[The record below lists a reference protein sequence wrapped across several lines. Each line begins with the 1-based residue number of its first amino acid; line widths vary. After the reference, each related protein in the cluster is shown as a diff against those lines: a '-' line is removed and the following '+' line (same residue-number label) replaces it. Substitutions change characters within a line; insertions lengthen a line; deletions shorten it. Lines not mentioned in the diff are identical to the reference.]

1 MTGHWA
7 RTCRT
12 AKHLVELY
20 LASQK
25 KKGKGVEANFNE
37 ASTSMPN
44 VDPYNKATTSMPNL
58 DLSDFYLDGDEN
70 DKEYDE
76 DI

>member
-12 AKHLVELY
+12 TKHLVELY

-25 KKGKGVEANFNE
+25 KKGKGVETNFNE

-44 VDPYNKATTSMPNL
+44 VDPHNKASTSMSNL

-70 DKEYDE
+70 DKEYNE

>member
-1 MTGHWA
+1 M
-7 RTCRT
+7 
-12 AKHLVELY
+12 
-20 LASQK
+20 
-25 KKGKGVEANFNE
+25 EANFNE

-44 VDPYNKATTSMPNL
+44 VDPYNKASTSMPNL

>member
-7 RTCRT
+7 RICRT

-25 KKGKGVEANFNE
+25 KKGKGVKANFNE
-37 ASTSMPN
+37 ASTSISN
-44 VDPYNKATTSMPNL
+44 VNPFKKASTSMPNL
-58 DLSDFYLDGDEN
+58 DLSDFYLKGNEN
-70 DKEYDE
+70 EKEYDE
-76 DI
+76 HI

>member
-1 MTGHWA
+1 
-7 RTCRT
+7 
-12 AKHLVELY
+12 
-20 LASQK
+20 
-25 KKGKGVEANFNE
+25 
-37 ASTSMPN
+37 MPN
-44 VDPYNKATTSMPNL
+44 VDPYNKASTSMPNL

>member
-1 MTGHWA
+1 MTGHLA

-12 AKHLVELY
+12 VKHLVELY
-20 LASQK
+20 LAFQK
-25 KKGKGVEANFNE
+25 KKEKGVEANFNE
-37 ASTSMPN
+37 ASTSMSN
-44 VDPYNKATTSMPNL
+44 VDPFNKASTSMSNL

-70 DKEYDE
+70 EKEYDE